1 MTKLRRRAMWSALL
15 AFTFVMQM
23 ANISIAQEP
32 TKTIEIHAHRFSFDP
47 AEIDLKKGETV
58 KLRLISDD
66 VAHSLVVSGLKI
78 NAPMI
83 KSHPTDITVTPERA
97 GDFKGQCGK
106 FCGSGHGSMIFTVH
120 VKD

>member
-1 MTKLRRRAMWSALL
+1 MVSSLF
-15 AFTFVMQM
+15 AFILVAQITSK
-23 ANISIAQEP
+23 SIAQEP
-32 TKTIEIHAHRFSFDP
+32 VNTIEIHARRFSFDP
-47 AEIDLKKGETV
+47 SEINLKKGETV

-66 VAHSLVVSGLKI
+66 VAHSLVVPGLKI
-78 NAPMI
+78 NAPMV
-83 KSHPTDITVTPERA
+83 KSHPTEITVTPEST